1 MKKEDAV
8 NALISGQRLLP
19 RDLMRVSLR
28 GSVVTL
34 RHSWSNRDDGR
45 AIEGLRRMYYS
56 LGQRVAN
63 ATGTSVEVYGHDGS
77 MLASIAPVFE

>member
-19 RDLMRVSLR
+19 RDLMRVNLR
-28 GSVVTL
+28 GNVITL

-45 AIEGLRRMYYS
+45 VIDGLRRMYYS
-56 LGQRVAN
+56 LGQRLAN
-63 ATGTSVEVYGHDGS
+63 DTGTPVEVYGHDGS
-77 MLASIAPVFE
+77 MLANMAPVFE